1 MLLIDRLLSILRD
14 HPDLQRD
21 LEILCDLELPYGC
34 IAAGYVRNYVW
45 DHLHGYKSP
54 TMLNDVDV
62 LYFDP
67 SDLTEESEK
76 RYDLQLRS
84 RHPEYNWSCKN
95 QARMHIRNGEEPYT
109 SVADAMRRWPETAT
123 AIGVRLDHNR
133 QLEII
138 APHGLEDL
146 VNLILRRSSYFHDEK
161 YFYARIHSKNW
172 LNIWPKLTLL
182 DTQDV

>member
-1 MLLIDRLLSILRD
+1 MLIDRLVSILRT
-14 HPDLQRD
+14 HPNLLRD
-21 LEILCDLELPYGC
+21 LEILNDLNLPYGC

-45 DHLHGYKSP
+45 DYLHGYETP

-84 RHPEYNWSCKN
+84 RHPGYNWSCKN
-95 QARMHIRNGEEPYT
+95 QARMHLRNGEEPYI

-123 AIGVRLDHNR
+123 SIGVRLDQNR
-133 QLEII
+133 KLEII
-138 APHGLEDL
+138 APHGVEDL
-146 VNLILRRSSYFHDEK
+146 LSMILRRSPFFQDK
-161 YFYARIHSKNW
+161 NYFYDRIHSKNW
-172 LNIWPKLTLL
+172 LDIWPKLTLIDTL
-182 DTQDV
+182 DV